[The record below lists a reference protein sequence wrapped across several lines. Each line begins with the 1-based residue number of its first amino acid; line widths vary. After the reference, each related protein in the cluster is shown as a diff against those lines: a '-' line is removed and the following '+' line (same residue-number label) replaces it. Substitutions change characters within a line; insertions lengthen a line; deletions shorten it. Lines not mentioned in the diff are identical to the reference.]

1 MAVTPSRTTSSVW
14 TPGQNVGRSIEFSS
28 TCWLIQ
34 RGKEWLLWDTGV
46 PESALNDPK
55 GWSTLP
61 KLIVYHLD
69 KTLTDQLAAIGL
81 KTTDITYVALSH
93 THGDH
98 IGNVRLFPDSTVLMQ
113 RAEYAWISSPD
124 GPNDN
129 VNQLKA
135 LARKL
140 LGTPKHLK
148 LLDGERPAD
157 TEEIMVAANSLTAAA
172 ASIVGHRVQ
181 TTSLES
187 TSATTTYHRMTVDG
201 VGVFYREAGPKK
213 APAIVLLHGFPSSS
227 REFDTLIPL
236 LATRYHLIAPDF
248 PGFGQ
253 SDAPPPSSYAYTFDN
268 LARTIN
274 RLLEQLTINKYTL
287 YLHDYGGPV
296 GFRIILAHPER
307 LQALIIQNANAYKEG
322 LGAKWAGIAQY
333 WADPKAHPEVFDAF
347 VSLTAT
353 EQRHTLGTSHPERY
367 NPDTW
372 TDEYAH
378 LSRPGQREI
387 QADLLYD
394 YRANVA
400 SYSGWQAWLREHK
413 PPTLVVWGRNDP
425 SFIAPGAEAF
435 ERDLPDAE
443 IHLLDAGHFA
453 LDEKNDEI
461 ASLILAFL
469 AKHLI

>member
-1 MAVTPSRTTSSVW
+1 VVTAT
-14 TPGQNVGRSIEFSS
+14 
-28 TCWLIQ
+28 
-34 RGKEWLLWDTGV
+34 
-46 PESALNDPK
+46 
-55 GWSTLP
+55 
-61 KLIVYHLD
+61 
-69 KTLTDQLAAIGL
+69 
-81 KTTDITYVALSH
+81 
-93 THGDH
+93 
-98 IGNVRLFPDSTVLMQ
+98 
-113 RAEYAWISSPD
+113 
-124 GPNDN
+124 
-129 VNQLKA
+129 
-135 LARKL
+135 
-140 LGTPKHLK
+140 
-148 LLDGERPAD
+148 
-157 TEEIMVAANSLTAAA
+157 SLTAAVT
-172 ASIVGHRVQ
+172 SIVDHRVEA
-181 TTSLES
+181 TSLAS

-201 VGVFYREAGPKK
+201 VGVFYREAGQKN

-227 REFDTLIPL
+227 REFDALIPL

-253 SDAPPPSSYAYTFDN
+253 SDALPPSSYQYTFDN

-274 RLLEQLTINKYTL
+274 RLLEQLKINKYTF

-296 GFRIILAHPER
+296 GFRIISAHPDR
-307 LQALIIQNANAYKEG
+307 LRALIIQNANAYKEG

-394 YRANVA
+394 YRTNVA
-400 SYSGWQAWLREHK
+400 LYSVWQAWLRKHK

-461 ASLILAFL
+461 ACLILAFL
-469 AKHLI
+469 AKHSVRLTG

>member
-1 MAVTPSRTTSSVW
+1 M
-14 TPGQNVGRSIEFSS
+14 
-28 TCWLIQ
+28 
-34 RGKEWLLWDTGV
+34 
-46 PESALNDPK
+46 
-55 GWSTLP
+55 
-61 KLIVYHLD
+61 
-69 KTLTDQLAAIGL
+69 
-81 KTTDITYVALSH
+81 IT
-93 THGDH
+93 
-98 IGNVRLFPDSTVLMQ
+98 
-113 RAEYAWISSPD
+113 E
-124 GPNDN
+124 
-129 VNQLKA
+129 
-135 LARKL
+135 
-140 LGTPKHLK
+140 
-148 LLDGERPAD
+148 PA
-157 TEEIMVAANSLTAAA
+157 LTAAA
-172 ASIVGHRVQ
+172 ASVAGHRVE

-201 VGVFYREAGPKK
+201 VGVFYREAGPKN
-213 APAIVLLHGFPSSS
+213 APPIVLLHGFPSSS

-236 LATRYHLIAPDF
+236 LATRYHLVAPDF

-253 SDAPPPSSYAYTFDN
+253 SDAPPQSSYAYTFDN

-274 RLLEQLTINKYTL
+274 RLLEQLKIDKYTF
-287 YLHDYGGPV
+287 YLHDYGGPI
-296 GFRIILAHPER
+296 GFRIISAHPER
-307 LQALIIQNANAYKEG
+307 LRALIIQNANVYEEG
-322 LGAKWAGIAQY
+322 LGAKWGGIAQY

-347 VSLTAT
+347 VSLAAT

-394 YRANVA
+394 YRTNVA
-400 SYSGWQAWLREHK
+400 SYQAWQAWLRKHK
-413 PPTLVVWGRNDP
+413 PPILVVWGRNDP

-435 ERDLPDAE
+435 ERDLPNAE

-469 AKHLI
+469 AKQSV